1 MDDYYYLIAT
11 FVDDVYRGSVEAEDY
26 NLEDKLSEAV
36 EKCKEASKFSHLK
49 WRVGVGM
56 LGRGV
61 IFSKHIVD
69 YTIVDGKIKAVD
81 RF

>member
-1 MDDYYYLIAT
+1 MDDYYYLITT
-11 FVDDVYRGSVEAEDY
+11 FVDDDYCGSVEAEEYD
-26 NLEDKLSEAV
+26 LEDKLSKTV
-36 EKCKEASKFSHLK
+36 EKCKDVSKLSHLTY
-49 WRVGVGM
+49 RVGVGM
-56 LGRGV
+56 LGRGA